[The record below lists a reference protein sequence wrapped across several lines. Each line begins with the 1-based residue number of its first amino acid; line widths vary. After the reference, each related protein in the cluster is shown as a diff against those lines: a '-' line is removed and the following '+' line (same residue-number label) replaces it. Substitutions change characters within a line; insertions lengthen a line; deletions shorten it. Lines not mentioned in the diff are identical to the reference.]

1 MLNIVLFGGPGA
13 GKGTQSEKV
22 IDKYDLLHISTGE
35 LFRKHMGERTDLG
48 RLAQEYIDDGNLV
61 PDEVVIKMVELKIH
75 SHPGANGFIFDGF
88 PRTEEQARALDEM
101 LEKRGLRITLMLALL
116 ADDEELRNR
125 LRLRGMTSGR
135 SDDQNDEKIN
145 NRIKIYKEE
154 TLPVAAYYQNQSKYR
169 GINGVGSVEEIFNH
183 ICMAIDLVK

>member
-13 GKGTQSEKV
+13 GKGTQSEKI

>member
-13 GKGTQSEKV
+13 GKGTQSERI
-22 IDKYDLLHISTGE
+22 IDKYDLIHISTGE
-35 LFRKHMGERTDLG
+35 LFRKNMGERTDLG

-61 PDEVVIKMVELKIH
+61 PDEVVIKMVEAKIH

-88 PRTEEQARALDEM
+88 PRTVAQAKALDEM
-101 LEKRGLRITLMLALL
+101 LEKKGLSITLMLALI
-116 ADDEELRNR
+116 ANDEELRSR

-145 NRIKIYKEE
+145 KRIKIYNEE
-154 TLPVAAYYQNQSKYR
+154 TLPVITYYQNQSKYR
-169 GINGVGSVEEIFNH
+169 GVNGVGSVEEIFNH